1 MPHPALLASRWSLT
15 FAVCLVGLMT
25 CGLAAVARDPA
36 TASPKTVVSI
46 QGQKFLINGEP
57 TYAGREWQG
66 NKIEGLLMNARLV
79 QGVFD
84 DLNPATVQR
93 WAYADTGKWDAERN
107 TREFIAAMPA
117 WRAHGLLAFTLN
129 FQGGSPEG
137 YSKGQPWINSAFRP
151 DGSLR
156 PEYLDRM
163 ARIIRRADEL
173 GMVVILGY
181 FYFGQDERL
190 TDEAAVLRAVDVATR
205 WVLENGWR
213 NVLIEVNNECN
224 IAYDHP
230 ILQPARVHELI
241 DRVKQATAA
250 DGHRLL
256 VSTSYGGGTVPGEQ
270 VVRAADFLL
279 LHGNGVNDPQR
290 IAGLVRRT
298 RQAPGYTAKPIL
310 FNEDDHFGF
319 EAPANNFAAAVGEYA
334 GWGYFDYRMKGEG
347 FDDGYQ
353 SVPVNWSISSPRKA
367 GFFRYLAEITGA
379 NPRDLR

>member
-1 MPHPALLASRWSLT
+1 
-15 FAVCLVGLMT
+15 MT
-25 CGLAAVARDPA
+25 CGLAAMARDPA
-36 TASPKTVVSI
+36 SVGPKTIVTI

-57 TYAGREWQG
+57 TYAGREWRG

-84 DLNPATVQR
+84 DLNPATAQR

-107 TREFIAAMPA
+107 TREFIDAMPA
-117 WRAHGLLAFTLN
+117 WRAHGLLAFTIN

-156 PEYLDRM
+156 PEYLARM
-163 ARIIRRADEL
+163 ARIIRRADDL

-190 TDEAAVLRAVDVATR
+190 TDESAVLRAVDEATR
-205 WVLENGWR
+205 WVLQSGWR
-213 NVLIEVNNECN
+213 NVIIEVNNECN

-241 DRVKQATAA
+241 DRVKQAAAA

-256 VSTSYGGGTVPGEQ
+256 VSTSYGGGTVPGER
-270 VVRAADFLL
+270 VVRASDFLL
-279 LHGNGVNDPQR
+279 LHGNGVSDPLR
-290 IAGLVRRT
+290 IAGLVRLT
-298 RQAPGYTAKPIL
+298 RQVSGYTAKPIL
-310 FNEDDHFGF
+310 YNEDDHFDF
-319 EAPANNFAAAVGEYA
+319 AAPANNLAAAVGEYA
-334 GWGYFDYRMKGEG
+334 GWGYFDYRQKGES

-367 GFFRYLAEITGA
+367 GFFNRLAEITGA
-379 NPRDLR
+379 NPRDAR